1 MKSDVLIRK
10 VETFLVSTQCRTP
23 LKFGAVVVEKL
34 PIAYAKVTVE
44 NQAGRVASGWGAM
57 FLMDLW
63 AWPTSRVNHEVK
75 NRVMCDLFEDYGK
88 LLANFNRFAHP
99 IEIFMETKS
108 DLSRLALEIS
118 ELHAP
123 GEEVPFLGALVS
135 ASPLDHA
142 IHDAFGRV
150 NEIDS
155 FHGYGPEHL
164 DFDLSRY
171 LGPNYKGKY
180 PSQFIRDKYVPE
192 IPVVHLVGGLD
203 LLHRGEVGEDLPR
216 DGIPNSLDD
225 WVKRDGVYCLKIK
238 LRGDDLAWDVER
250 TIAVSHIYR
259 EVQAVSRS
267 DLPSHPYL
275 TVDTNEQC
283 ESPEYIMNYLDA
295 INVRE
300 PRIFNEITYVEQ
312 PTERDLDL
320 NRWDMKEISKL
331 KPVLIDESL
340 TSLSDFDLAQELGW
354 SGIAIKSC
362 KCLSSNLLFV
372 PLAINSGLPYS
383 VQDLTNPSIALLQSV
398 GLAARTY
405 PILGVEANSRQ
416 FFPAANDDV
425 ATIHPDLCQIRNGV
439 AKTKSL
445 SGTGLG
451 LRVED
456 IADFTEA
463 IQRKDVFF
471 RQNVR

>member
-1 MKSDVLIRK
+1 
-10 VETFLVSTQCRTP
+10 
-23 LKFGAVVVEKL
+23 
-34 PIAYAKVTVE
+34 
-44 NQAGRVASGWGAM
+44 
-57 FLMDLW
+57 
-63 AWPTSRVNHEVK
+63 
-75 NRVMCDLFEDYGK
+75 
-88 LLANFNRFAHP
+88 
-99 IEIFMETKS
+99 
-108 DLSRLALEIS
+108 
-118 ELHAP
+118 
-123 GEEVPFLGALVS
+123 
-135 ASPLDHA
+135 
-142 IHDAFGRV
+142 
-150 NEIDS
+150 
-155 FHGYGPEHL
+155 
-164 DFDLSRY
+164 
-171 LGPNYKGKY
+171 
-180 PSQFIRDKYVPE
+180 
-192 IPVVHLVGGLD
+192 
-203 LLHRGEVGEDLPR
+203 
-216 DGIPNSLDD
+216 
-225 WVKRDGVYCLKIK
+225 
-238 LRGDDLAWDVER
+238 
-250 TIAVSHIYR
+250 
-259 EVQAVSRS
+259 
-267 DLPSHPYL
+267 
-275 TVDTNEQC
+275 
-283 ESPEYIMNYLDA
+283 MNYLDA

-456 IADFTEA
+456 ITDFTEA